1 MIKQTIDL
9 PADLMSR
16 LTRAAQLT
24 GVPEA
29 EIVRTAL
36 RDWLA
41 GQRLPSPPTGTATD
55 ARPFHPGPRTE
66 IHDT

>member
-1 MIKQTIDL
+1 VIKQTIDL

-36 RDWLA
+36 QDWLA
-41 GQRLPSPPTGTATD
+41 QQPPFREPPGSAAVAPPIPASRPTEMPPT
-55 ARPFHPGPRTE
+55 
-66 IHDT
+66 

>member
-1 MIKQTIDL
+1 MIEQTIDL
-9 PADLMSR
+9 PAELMSR

-41 GQRLPSPPTGTATD
+41 GQRLPGPPADAATD
-55 ARPFHPGPRTE
+55 ARPFHPGPGTE
-66 IHDT
+66 IHDA